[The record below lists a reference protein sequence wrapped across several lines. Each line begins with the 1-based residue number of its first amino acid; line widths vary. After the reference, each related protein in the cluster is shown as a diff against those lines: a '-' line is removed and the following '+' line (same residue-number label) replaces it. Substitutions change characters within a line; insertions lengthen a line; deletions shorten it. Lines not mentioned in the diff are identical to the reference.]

1 VNTRGSKIL
10 FVDDEQTVADTLAL
24 IFSQKGY
31 NTRAAY
37 SAEQALEIIA
47 EWPPD
52 LAILDVV
59 LPEMNGIDLAILLT
73 RNLPN
78 CRILLFSGQALTNDL
93 LADVEKKG
101 YSFAILAKP
110 IHHLLLL
117 DRALEA
123 LTGDKEK
130 PT

>member
-1 VNTRGSKIL
+1 MPRP
-10 FVDDEQTVADTLAL
+10 QRA
-24 IFSQKGY
+24 
-31 NTRAAY
+31 TRAAF
-37 SAEQALEIIA
+37 E
-47 EWPPD
+47 
-52 LAILDVV
+52 
-59 LPEMNGIDLAILLT
+59 
-73 RNLPN
+73 
-78 CRILLFSGQALTNDL
+78 RILLFSGQALTNDL

-110 IHHLLLL
+110 IHPLLLL

>member
-1 VNTRGSKIL
+1 
-10 FVDDEQTVADTLAL
+10 
-24 IFSQKGY
+24 
-31 NTRAAY
+31 
-37 SAEQALEIIA
+37 
-47 EWPPD
+47 
-52 LAILDVV
+52 
-59 LPEMNGIDLAILLT
+59 MHGIDLAILLT

-93 LADVEKKG
+93 LADVEKRG

-110 IHHLLLL
+110 IHPLLLL

-123 LTGDKEK
+123 LTGNKEK